1 MERCQI
7 QKTSVETQLD
17 SHFMTNTRKST
28 MTRNPSL
35 AAKVESAYVRWR
47 IFGQKEMCDMYLTY
61 VDTGASAKT
70 SEEARIVM
78 RSAGVIALDRTRTI
92 YPVDFEPSDWY
103 KYLLPT

>member
-1 MERCQI
+1 
-7 QKTSVETQLD
+7 
-17 SHFMTNTRKST
+17 